1 VPLDSLAELIIDI
14 HCRLHDER
22 YRNMCDIYDAADL
35 NGDGSMD
42 YHEFKLL
49 QSLFMPEK
57 VNLKRVFDQYKDQ
70 ETGTLNKK

>member
-1 VPLDSLAELIIDI
+1 
-14 HCRLHDER
+14 
-22 YRNMCDIYDAADL
+22 MCDIYDAADL